1 MVDIVNAFAKQYN
14 EVVFMYGSLEILDID
29 INENVRISKLVAYNR
44 KSNISRAFTWIL
56 ATIQIFFRLLFVY
69 RKHEI
74 IYVTNPPMSYLASL
88 VVRNPFSIIVYD
100 TYPDVLKNLGIK
112 ETNILYKLWMK
123 WNKRLFR
130 QSKCIYTLSNGMK
143 RCLCHYVS
151 EDKIK
156 VISNW
161 SHLNIFC
168 PISKYDNPFVNGLK
182 LNDKFIVLYSGNIG
196 FSHNVEVIVEVA
208 NLLSKDTD
216 IEFLIIGEGGK
227 KQKLQQMVRA
237 YELINCTFL
246 TWQPQEVLPFS
257 LASADLA
264 IVTLNDETAV
274 LSVPSKTYHLM
285 AVGAPLLCIAPKE
298 SELNEMVAKYNN
310 GVCFEK
316 AQLCEIADYIRKL
329 KNTPSLKQSLSSNSI
344 KASFDFTEKNAM
356 KYIEN

>member
-1 MVDIVNAFAKQYN
+1 
-14 EVVFMYGSLEILDID
+14 MYGSIERLDID
-29 INENVRISKLVAYNR
+29 INENVRMSKLVAYNR
-44 KSNISRAFTWIL
+44 KSNIRRAFTWIL
-56 ATIQIFFRLLFVY
+56 ATIQIFFRLMFIY

-74 IYVTNPPMSYLASL
+74 LYVTNPPMSYLSSL
-88 VVRNPFSIIVYD
+88 IVRNPFSIIVYD

-112 ETNILYKLWMK
+112 ETNIIYKLWVK
-123 WNKRLFR
+123 WNKKLFS
-130 QSKCIYTLSNGMK
+130 QSRFIFTLSNGMK
-143 RCLCHYVS
+143 RSLCRYVS

-161 SHLNIFC
+161 SHLNIFS
-168 PISKYDNPFVNGLK
+168 PISKNDNPFVNGLK

-237 YELINCTFL
+237 YELKNCSFL
-246 TWQPQEVLPFS
+246 TWQSKEILPYS

-264 IVTLNDETAV
+264 IVTLNDETAL

-285 AVGAPLLCIAPKE
+285 AVGAPLLCIAPKK
-298 SELNEMVAKYNN
+298 SELNELVSKYNN
-310 GVCFEK
+310 GACYEK
-316 AQLCEIADYIRKL
+316 DQLNEIVDYIRKL
-329 KNTPSLKQSLSSNSI
+329 KNIPLFKQSLSSNSI

-356 KYIEN
+356 QYINSQI